1 MLIHV
6 KYLIRF
12 IFYIY
17 IKKKESKSVVID
29 RIARYGLI

>member
-17 IKKKESKSVVID
+17 KNKESKSVVID